1 MQTQRS
7 WKLNDSVKNKARRT
21 VAWLVALC
29 VLLAASS
36 AFAKKRVVVLNFT
49 GPQGGK
55 AAAAV
60 ASAVKKRHTVVSSA
74 QYTKAEKRLKAKKQ
88 TDKNVAKV
96 AAEIQVD
103 AVISGVI
110 KKKAGKFTLT
120 VSVREGASGKVKGS
134 AKIALRGA
142 KIDQRAKDDI
152 DAEVVPLVD
161 DVQSIAGGGGG
172 GDDFASNDSA
182 PIEDKKP
189 PKKGKKP
196 PEEDTTGAD
205 SGMGSGTGS
214 SDDTG
219 EQEAAPGVDDNK
231 DKQVAS
237 SDGSE
242 ASADSSVSKSTD
254 EEGAPTEIMGG
265 KYARNGGFSID
276 AGVSMFARTL
286 TFTTRASLPAN
297 QQPNGYDGSIVP
309 GGMIDGEVYPLV
321 LMGSKPDSMLAGLG
335 VTFLFDRVF
344 VLKSKYGTEEYNTTQ
359 QRYGV
364 GLRYRL
370 NIGHKPTLPSVFVG
384 IGYNSLSFVIDSG
397 AAVIGLP
404 DVNYSY
410 VDPNI
415 GFRLPLGSPNLALL
429 AEARYL
435 LVLGSGEFS
444 DQNNYGSGSTV
455 GVDFEGGLEYR
466 LMPRLPIHVGVHYV
480 RIAYDFDGTGNLANN
495 LDMDPST
502 PDVGGALD
510 EYLGGYATVGYIF

>member
-29 VLLAASS
+29 FLLAASS

-172 GDDFASNDSA
+172 DDFASNDSA

-219 EQEAAPGVDDNK
+219 EQEAAPGVDDTK

-237 SDGSE
+237 SEGSE
-242 ASADSSVSKSTD
+242 ASAESSVSKSAD

-286 TFTTRASLPAN
+286 TFTTRTGLARDA
-297 QQPNGYDGSIVP
+297 QPSGYDGTIVP

-344 VLKSKYGTEEYNTTQ
+344 LLKSKAGPEEYNTTQ

-370 NIGHKPTLPSVFVG
+370 NIGHKPTLPTVFVG
-384 IGYNSLSFVIDSG
+384 IGYNSLTFAIDG
-397 AAVIGLP
+397 PVAVTRLP

-410 VDPNI
+410 VDPHI
-415 GFRLPLGSPNLALL
+415 GFRLPLGSANLALL
-429 AEARYL
+429 AKASYL
-435 LVLGSGEFS
+435 LVLSSGAFSEAAGYGPGSV
-444 DQNNYGSGSTV
+444 V

-466 LMPRLPIHVGVHYV
+466 LMPRLPIHVGIHYV
-480 RIAYDFDGTGNLANN
+480 RIAYDFDGSGALANN
-495 LDMDPST
+495 QDGDPST